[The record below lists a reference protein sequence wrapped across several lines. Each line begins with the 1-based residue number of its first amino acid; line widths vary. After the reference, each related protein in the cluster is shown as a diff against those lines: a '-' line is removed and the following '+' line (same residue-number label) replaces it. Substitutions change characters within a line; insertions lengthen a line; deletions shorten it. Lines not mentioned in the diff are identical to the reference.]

1 MNINTRLRSVQK
13 AVTSRQMALFWLKIS
28 QERGG
33 YFEYWNNAE
42 FQAWPSE
49 NEAGAL
55 LYYLALEVNN
65 SVILAADTWRQI
77 ASWAALLGLSMI
89 AVTGETNVNHFERVR
104 NLPERWRGK
113 VCSFLADV
121 LAHEEAVD
129 LISQGYFQGNEVLF
143 ADVRERLTAACGTV
157 RELITGYNWFA
168 TEHSKEAIDTEGSD
182 VHASGRV
189 EQLLNEW
196 VKLARAKALAA
207 NGKIFAARD
216 EILTLLQPQK

>member
-13 AVTSRQMALFWLKIS
+13 AVTARQMALFWLKIS

-143 ADVRERLTAACGTV
+143 ADVRERP
-157 RELITGYNWFA
+157 
-168 TEHSKEAIDTEGSD
+168 EAIDTEGSD